1 MNIVRTTIR
10 RLWSK
15 NLAHTPKYN
24 LIFQPSTVT
33 GLCIIPLDGL
43 KVGMMWHNPLRV
55 VNPHDVREVT
65 NHYQSYAQEYIE

>member
-24 LIFQPSTVT
+24 PIFQPSTVT
-33 GLCIIPLDGL
+33 GLCIDGL
-43 KVGMMWHNPLRV
+43 KVGMIWHNPLRV